1 MSHKLFVY
9 GSLLSNL
16 KNHHIMTDLGQDVK
30 LLSQKCVTV
39 EKFFLSG
46 LNTNEYPFLSE
57 VCLKD
62 DQVSC
67 QIKGSF
73 LIIRVEN
80 RIFYFLQLYLYL
92 SATITMIIIMDKLR

>member
-1 MSHKLFVY
+1 MPHKLFVY

-16 KNHHIMTDLGQDVK
+16 KNHYILTDLGKDVK

-39 EKFFLSG
+39 DKYFLSG

-57 VCLKD
+57 VSLKD

-67 QIKGSF
+67 QIRGFNFIKKS
-73 LIIRVEN
+73 IIEE
-80 RIFYFLQLYLYL
+80 
-92 SATITMIIIMDKLR
+92 